1 MPRVFDRVS
10 PGLLDRTAANSLN
23 RALEMLEQ
31 LLSPRGGDDVNVTSR
46 PGGLLIRNPND
57 PPNTWIVI
65 QGAPVSPGTFESFAE
80 ADVDLA
86 TGNWAVAS
94 DGFSGSSTLQA
105 LVPDGW
111 PDPPAGTVCP
121 VAFAADDETLI
132 ILTPG
137 GGGTGP
143 PPTFTWVESS
153 VTWSANQNDFPLSS
167 VTAGTT
173 HLNVNATA
181 NVTLTGITSP
191 GTPYLLWI
199 RNVGT
204 STLSITNADTASA
217 SGNRF
222 RLARAVPLILHQDD
236 AWAFLWSVSLNCWE
250 SLGGAF
256 EPDASA
262 SNEGIVNL
270 VNQTFGHGTKT
281 MDAVIANWV
290 ATTAVGQVSSTTPPA
305 GLASIQFTLGSGSS
319 HNVTILQA
327 GSPQFYNYM
336 CLGGDGPG
344 GIVAGAGTILFGT
357 YDATAGTWGPC
368 SLAQIS
374 APGLHQNGVT
384 SDLRPSGGGWFIGG
398 LCMQAP
404 PAPSGFTGAIP

>member
-23 RALEMLEQ
+23 RALEMLEV

-65 QGAPVSPGTFESFAE
+65 QGAPVSAGIFESFAE

-86 TGNWAVAS
+86 TGSWAPAD

-137 GGGTGP
+137 GTGGGGGGAM
-143 PPTFTWVESS
+143 TWVESS

-181 NVTLTGITSP
+181 NVNLTGITAP
-191 GTPYLLWI
+191 AVPYVLWV
-199 RNVGT
+199 RNQSATNVL
-204 STLSITNADTASA
+204 TLTNQDTAST

-222 RLARAVPLILHQDD
+222 RLPHGQSVLLRQDD
-236 AWAFLWSVSLNCWE
+236 SIGLEYSVSGGCWVPMDDWRGVEVGDTVGSPFFHGITELNFGITGA
-250 SLGGAF
+250 LGPTIQYTQTNPGQVMIAIA
-256 EPDASA
+256 DANA
-262 SNEGIVNL
+262 TRLGL
-270 VNQTFGHGTKT
+270 VNTVGQTFAGTKEFL
-281 MDAVIANWV
+281 DGVILDKI
-290 ATTAVGQVSSTTPPA
+290 T
-305 GLASIQFTLGSGSS
+305 
-319 HNVTILQA
+319 
-327 GSPQFYNYM
+327 
-336 CLGGDGPG
+336 GGDPQLFLNPG
-344 GIVAGAGTILFGT
+344 STNGTGNT
-357 YDATAGTWGPC
+357 SDVRMATGTAGTAGVSPSA
-368 SLAQIS
+368 SLSLEIQVNNDPAVS
-374 APGLHQNGVT
+374 TSKLRLH
-384 SDLRPSGGGWFIGG
+384 L
-398 LCMQAP
+398 
-404 PAPSGFTGAIP
+404 

>member
-1 MPRVFDRVS
+1 MPRLFDRVS
-10 PGLLDRTAANSLN
+10 PGLLDRAAANSLN
-23 RALEMLEQ
+23 RALEMLEA
-31 LLSPRGGDDVNVTSR
+31 LAHPRGGDDFNVTSR
-46 PGGLLIRNPND
+46 PGGLLVRNPNE

-65 QGAPVSPGTFESFAE
+65 QGAPVSAGIFESFAE

-86 TGNWAVAS
+86 TGNWAPLD

-137 GGGTGP
+137 GGGTGGGGAM
-143 PPTFTWVESS
+143 TWVESS

-181 NVTLTGITSP
+181 NVNLTGITAP
-191 GTPYLLWI
+191 AVPYVLWI

-222 RLARAVPLILHQDD
+222 RLARAV
-236 AWAFLWSVSLNCWE
+236 
-250 SLGGAF
+250 
-256 EPDASA
+256 
-262 SNEGIVNL
+262 
-270 VNQTFGHGTKT
+270 
-281 MDAVIANWV
+281 
-290 ATTAVGQVSSTTPPA
+290 
-305 GLASIQFTLGSGSS
+305 
-319 HNVTILQA
+319 
-327 GSPQFYNYM
+327 
-336 CLGGDGPG
+336 
-344 GIVAGAGTILFGT
+344 
-357 YDATAGTWGPC
+357 
-368 SLAQIS
+368 
-374 APGLHQNGVT
+374 
-384 SDLRPSGGGWFIGG
+384 
-398 LCMQAP
+398 
-404 PAPSGFTGAIP
+404 